1 MLEFEIGSPV
11 APGAM
16 VDRKAE
22 TSDLVTKILSKK
34 TNYNIALVGHRRIG
48 KTSILYKAREEL
60 ARHDNVAVA
69 YFDVRENLTE
79 PRQFL
84 EALESA
90 IFGAYLANRRS
101 ALGSAAA
108 GRERAARLVAKAAAA
123 LATKRI
129 RSVELGVNSEGAIVP
144 RLVIGDGRP
153 DYGKLFMSVLKSAG
167 ALAEKEKVKFV
178 LMIDEFQD
186 LEALSRYAGLG
197 DIFAL
202 FRSAVQD
209 SGPNVSFV
217 VSCSKVR
224 LSEAIL
230 SGGRSP
236 LFAHYHIQQVG
247 ELDRASSAT
256 LFKRYVAARNL
267 TDRRGRAVPRT
278 AIAEASAAAFELVGG
293 HPYYLLVL
301 ADAWDGRGGIAGTYK
316 RLLTSP
322 VGLLHTYCEYVLAE
336 DMGLAVRGPLSR
348 AILEAVAAATATAT
362 ATAAGDGDGDRDG
375 AATATATYSAIA
387 RAMSYRI
394 ERLPRYVRPLVEAD
408 FLVDGKGFAVRDRVL
423 RDYLRAGAARKARSR
438 SA

>member
-16 VDRKAE
+16 VDREAE
-22 TSDLVTKILSKK
+22 TSGIVTKMLSKK

-84 EALESA
+84 EALENA
-90 IFGAYLANRRS
+90 ILGAYLANRRS
-101 ALGSAAA
+101 APGSAAA
-108 GRERAARLVAKAAAA
+108 GRGRAARLVTKAAAA
-123 LATKRI
+123 LAAKRI
-129 RSVELGVNSEGAIVP
+129 RSVELGVSGEGAIVP

-153 DYGKLFMSVLKSAG
+153 DYGKLFMSVLKSAS

-197 DIFAL
+197 DVFAL
-202 FRSAVQD
+202 FRGAVQD
-209 SGPNVSFV
+209 RGPNVSFV

-230 SGGRSP
+230 GGGRSP
-236 LFAHYHIQQVG
+236 LSAHFHIQQVG

-267 TDRRGRAVPRT
+267 TDRKGRAVPRA

-293 HPYYLLVL
+293 HPYYLLAL
-301 ADAWDGRGGIAGTYK
+301 ADAWDGRGGIAGTYR

-322 VGLLHTYCEYVLAE
+322 VGLLHAYCEYVLAE
-336 DMGLAVRGPLSR
+336 DMGSAVRGPLSR

-362 ATAAGDGDGDRDG
+362 GDGDGGG
-375 AATATATYSAIA
+375 AATATYSAIA

-394 ERLPRYVRPLVEAD
+394 ERLPRYVGPLVGAD
-408 FLVDGKGFAVRDRVL
+408 FLVGGKGFAVRDRVL
-423 RDYLRAGAARKARSR
+423 RDYLRAGADRKARNR

>member
-16 VDRKAE
+16 VDREAE
-22 TSDLVTKILSKK
+22 TSGIVTKTLSKK

-48 KTSILYKAREEL
+48 KTSLLYKAREEL

-79 PRQFL
+79 PRRFL
-84 EALESA
+84 EALENA
-90 IFGAYLANRRS
+90 ILGAYLANGRS
-101 ALGSAAA
+101 APGSAAA
-108 GRERAARLVAKAAAA
+108 GRGRAARLATKASAA
-123 LATKRI
+123 LAAKRI
-129 RSVELGVNSEGAIVP
+129 RSVELGVSSEGAIVP

-153 DYGKLFMSVLKSAG
+153 DYGKLFVSVLKSAS

-197 DIFAL
+197 DVFAL
-202 FRSAVQD
+202 FRGAVQD
-209 SGPNVSFV
+209 RGPNVSFV

-230 SGGRSP
+230 GGGRSP
-236 LFAHYHIQQVG
+236 LSAHFHIQQVG

-267 TDRRGRAVPRT
+267 TDRKGRAVPRT

-293 HPYYLLVL
+293 HPYYLLAL

-322 VGLLHTYCEYVLAE
+322 VGLLHAYCEYVLAE
-336 DMGLAVRGPLSR
+336 DMGSAVRGPLSR
-348 AILEAVAAATATAT
+348 AILEAVAAATAAAT
-362 ATAAGDGDGDRDG
+362 GDGDGGG
-375 AATATATYSAIA
+375 AATATYSAIA

-394 ERLPRYVRPLVEAD
+394 ERLPRYVGPLVGAD

-423 RDYLRAGAARKARSR
+423 RDYLRAGADRKARNR